1 MDGFFSLFDPADSEN
16 NSTDSNNRHHRTNG
30 HHPQR
35 FKETNGNSRH
45 NGNIK
50 KYRGENGREEQQIL
64 DFEQGHLPP
73 EPQLGNIEYK
83 LKLINPGAQ
92 RLEHLVTQ
100 MKWRL
105 REGAG
110 EAIYEIGVSDN
121 GQLYGLSE
129 NDMNTSLQTLTTMA
143 QKLGASTTVLRRK
156 SIAGRRSV
164 CEVLVR
170 KVPEDQHNIE
180 LRVAVLG
187 ANDAGKS
194 TLLGVLT
201 QNEMDNGRGR
211 ARLNMFRHLHE
222 IQTGRTS
229 CISHETL
236 GFDADGNVINY
247 GGGEM
252 ITAEEISDKSMKLV
266 SFMDCAGYRRYMK
279 TTVHALSGYLPNIA
293 CLVISAAGVN
303 KSLGNITEEHMQI
316 IRALDMP
323 FFCVI
328 TKVDLTSPELTIRE
342 LTLTLSSIGCRKVP
356 YVIYNEDDVLTAN
369 ARLSEN
375 VVPIFC
381 VSNVTGVGL
390 DLLSKFLFVLSPDTS
405 NSEKERL
412 EKEPILFH
420 IDEIFKIAEI
430 GPVCGGLLAKGVIT
444 ENTKAKVG
452 PLNDGSFHP
461 IEIQTIH
468 RNKAPCR
475 IVKALQSAS
484 LSFADTE
491 NLPQIRNGMVIISDK
506 DDEDEPRGVYF
517 FQATI
522 SVLHHKTT
530 INAGFQCTVHINS
543 IRQTAI
549 IVGIMGSSGLS
560 TGKSGSAVFRFVGH
574 PEYVKPGMRILFR
587 EGSTKGIGTVT
598 QVFASNEK
606 AC

>member
-1 MDGFFSLFDPADSEN
+1 M
-16 NSTDSNNRHHRTNG
+16 
-30 HHPQR
+30 
-35 FKETNGNSRH
+35 
-45 NGNIK
+45 
-50 KYRGENGREEQQIL
+50 
-64 DFEQGHLPP
+64 
-73 EPQLGNIEYK
+73 
-83 LKLINPGAQ
+83 
-92 RLEHLVTQ
+92 
-100 MKWRL
+100 
-105 REGAG
+105 
-110 EAIYEIGVSDN
+110 
-121 GQLYGLSE
+121 
-129 NDMNTSLQTLTTMA
+129 
-143 QKLGASTTVLRRK
+143 RK
-156 SIAGRRSV
+156 I
-164 CEVLVR
+164 
-170 KVPEDQHNIE
+170 PEDQHNIE

-222 IQTGRTS
+222 IQSGRTS

-236 GFDADGNVINY
+236 GFDAEGNVINY

-303 KSLGNITEEHMQI
+303 KSLGTITEEHMQI

-342 LTLTLSSIGCRKVP
+342 LTLFLTSIGCRKVP

-390 DLLSKFLFVLSPDTS
+390 DLLTKFLFVLSPDTS
-405 NSEKERL
+405 NTEKERL

-420 IDEIFKIAEI
+420 IDEIFKVAEI
-430 GPVCGGLLAKGVIT
+430 GLVCGGLLAKGVIT
-444 ENTKAKVG
+444 ENTRAKVG

-484 LSFADTE
+484 LSFANAD
-491 NLPQIRNGMVIISDK
+491 NLPQIRNGMVILSDNNA
-506 DDEDEPRGVYF
+506 DTEPYGTYF

-530 INAGFQCTVHINS
+530 IYAGFQCTVHINS

-549 IVGIMGSSGLS
+549 IEGIMDSQGLS
-560 TGKSGSAVFRFVGH
+560 TGKSGSALFRFVGH
-574 PEYVKPGMRILFR
+574 PEFVKPGMRILFR

-598 QVFASNEK
+598 QVFALNEK
-606 AC
+606 RC